1 MQRPEKSDDAVRR
14 NRDVNI
20 RGVLLFGFWLVAG
33 AILVQLAMWGFF
45 RVLKKEESSRD
56 KPLPAMIA
64 ASLKRTPPEPRLE
77 PNPLLPRARVRAEE
91 DAVLSSY
98 GWVDKTTGVVRVPI
112 TRAME
117 ILVAR
122 GLPSSKPM
130 PAGAPAGPAEQ
141 KR

>member
-1 MQRPEKSDDAVRR
+1 MPSPEKTDDAVRR

-33 AILVQLAMWGFF
+33 AILVQLAMWGVF
-45 RVLKKEESSRD
+45 RVLKKEEGSRD
-56 KPLPAMIA
+56 KPLPPMIA

-98 GWVDKTTGVVRVPI
+98 GWVDRTTGVVRVPI

-122 GLPSSKPM
+122 GLPPAKPM
-130 PAGAPAGPAEQ
+130 IAAPPPAPGAKP
-141 KR
+141 

>member
-1 MQRPEKSDDAVRR
+1 MQRPEKTDDAVRR

-45 RVLKKEESSRD
+45 RVLKKGESSRD

-77 PNPLLPRARVRAEE
+77 PDPLAPRARVRAEE

-122 GLPSSKPM
+122 GLPPAKPM
-130 PAGAPAGPAEQ
+130 IGAPPPAPGA
-141 KR
+141 KP